1 MVHVDVSP
9 GGYKVKLLIC
19 FVFAAGFG
27 GVELYRGLSARK
39 CLNVDLSRIE
49 AGESLPGNWIRTR
62 GRALWSEA
70 GYQTSDK
77 TTTYF
82 VPVVS
87 EQWTRNQPIA
97 MFLLYRLKH
106 DEQGPSGPGEVTT
119 FEGTVEWWMIQGLG
133 SRPRQ
138 QFHDAGLHEAK
149 NYFSLNPGAQPGR
162 MTERGVLG
170 LSLAGGALILIPVV
184 GWFERKRKV

>member
-9 GGYKVKLLIC
+9 GGYRIKLIIC

-27 GVELYRGLSARK
+27 GVELYRGLRARQ
-39 CLNVDLSRIE
+39 CLDVDLSRIE

-87 EQWTRNQPIA
+87 DHWRRDQPIA
-97 MFLLYRLKH
+97 MFLLYRLKR
-106 DEQGPSGPGEVTT
+106 EEAGPAGPADVAT
-119 FEGTVEWWMIQGLG
+119 FDGTVEWWMIQGLG
-133 SRPRQ
+133 KRPRE
-138 QFHDAGLHEAK
+138 QFHDAGLREAK
-149 NYFSLNPGAQPGR
+149 NYFCLNPGSVPRR
-162 MTERGVLG
+162 MLESGLLG
-170 LSLAGGALILIPVV
+170 LSLGGGALILIPVF
-184 GWFERKRKV
+184 GWLERKRKA